1 MVVVGLDASGK
12 STLINY
18 LKPQK
23 VRAACARI
31 PACSR
36 PLARRHLPQCVAHRQ
51 VEPVPTAL
59 PTTPHHP
66 TQLASY
72 EVTPTVGFSQ
82 ESFEK
87 GKLRFTVFDM
97 AGGGAYR
104 SLWEAYYRDV
114 DAIIFVV
121 DSSDRIRM
129 AVAKDELDALLA
141 HADVRRGTAPILVFA
156 NKMDVRGAMEPPDI
170 SATLALHRITDRAWQ
185 IQASNALTGDGVEAG
200 VAWLATQLT
209 SATGGGGSAPKPK
222 AGPTPLPEGAAAA
235 SGGGGGGGGAVG
247 GAGAAP

>member
-1 MVVVGLDASGK
+1 V
-12 STLINY
+12 
-18 LKPQK
+18 
-23 VRAACARI
+23 
-31 PACSR
+31 
-36 PLARRHLPQCVAHRQ
+36 
-51 VEPVPTAL
+51 
-59 PTTPHHP
+59 
-66 TQLASY
+66 QLASY

-121 DSSDRIRM
+121 DSGDRIRM

-141 HADVRRGTAPILVFA
+141 HADVRRGGAPILICA

-185 IQASNALTGDGVEAG
+185 IQASNALTGEGVEAG
-200 VAWLATQLT
+200 IAWLATQLN
-209 SATGGGGSAPKPK
+209 SGSGGGGSGAGKPK
-222 AGPTPLPEGAAAA
+222 AAPAPAPAAAA
-235 SGGGGGGGGAVG
+235 SGGGGGGGGGAGAAAG